1 MACFGLFRLVLGL
14 LVGGV
19 GSFCGSL
26 GLLLGRLTCLGRF
39 GLFWFVLGYFR
50 SGFMSFWL
58 VLGGF
63 GSGYVS
69 IFLVK
74 AYFELFLLIL
84 CQCRSHCW
92 SFWLI

>member
-1 MACFGLFRLVLGL
+1 
-14 LVGGV
+14 
-19 GSFCGSL
+19 
-26 GLLLGRLTCLGRF
+26 
-39 GLFWFVLGYFR
+39 
-50 SGFMSFWL
+50 MSFWL

-69 IFLVK
+69 VFLVK
-74 AYFELFLLIL
+74 ASFELFLLIL